1 MERRKK
7 GKKTQG
13 NRKHQMIE
21 IIPNT
26 LVTTISINRLKYPM
40 NISDHQNGLK
50 YSCILFIKDRPKEK
64 LCGKI

>member
-1 MERRKK
+1 
-7 GKKTQG
+7 
-13 NRKHQMIE
+13 MIE

-40 NISDHQNGLK
+40 NISDHQIGLK